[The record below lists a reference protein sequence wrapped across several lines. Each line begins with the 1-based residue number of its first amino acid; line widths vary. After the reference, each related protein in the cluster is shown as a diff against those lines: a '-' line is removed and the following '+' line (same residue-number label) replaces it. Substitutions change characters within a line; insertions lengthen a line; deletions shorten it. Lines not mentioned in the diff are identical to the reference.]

1 MQDVVG
7 LGGSA
12 GSIEALKTFFSYM
25 PEDSGL
31 AFVVV
36 LHLSPKYE
44 SSLEVVLQK
53 WTSMPVIRV
62 SEPIKVEANC
72 VYVIPP
78 RKHLLM
84 NDGHLI
90 LAVLPHEYGKRS
102 AVDIFFCTLAETHRS
117 RSAAIVLSGVD
128 SDGAIGIKRIKEVGG
143 ITVAQKPEE
152 AQHDGMPRS
161 AIESGMVDWVL
172 PVAEMPRR
180 LLESLRRNS
189 S

>member
-1 MQDVVG
+1 MWPSDDGTQDRAKEYQMQDVVG

-12 GSIEALKTFFSYM
+12 GSIEALERFFSYM

-44 SSLEVVLQK
+44 SSLAGVLQK
-53 WTSMPVIRV
+53 WTVMPIIQV

-84 NDGHLI
+84 TDGHL
-90 LAVLPHEYGKRS
+90 
-102 AVDIFFCTLAETHRS
+102 TL
-117 RSAAIVLSGVD
+117 
-128 SDGAIGIKRIKEVGG
+128 
-143 ITVAQKPEE
+143 
-152 AQHDGMPRS
+152 
-161 AIESGMVDWVL
+161 
-172 PVAEMPRR
+172 
-180 LLESLRRNS
+180 
-189 S
+189 